1 MKTADSLKAR
11 LANGEYCKGTFAL
24 FSAGGDFALF
34 LAGLGFDYVIFDLEH
49 SMFDLSTTRETILA
63 ARAAGVATIVRI
75 PEIAYHF
82 AARSLD
88 AGATGLMLPRMET
101 REQAEKLVQFS
112 RYPPV
117 GERGIS
123 TFAGH
128 NDFTRIP
135 DVPAF
140 LKARNAAVMLVAQIE
155 SVKGVDNREAILSTP
170 GLDACFIGT
179 GDLAMSMGF
188 AGQPNHPQVLA
199 QAEAVIA
206 TARQHGLIVS
216 IPIRAPEDIAYWISR
231 DMKMLTLASDG
242 SFFSLGA
249 GLFFKEIAARLP
261 VGNPR

>member
-1 MKTADSLKAR
+1 MMKTADSLKAR
-11 LANGEYCKGTFAL
+11 LKRGEQCKGTFAL

-49 SMFDLSTTRETILA
+49 SMFDLSTTRATILA

-88 AGATGLMLPRMET
+88 AGATGLMLPRLET

-112 RYPPV
+112 RYPPH

-140 LKARNAAVMLVAQIE
+140 LQKKNDDVMLIAQIE
-155 SVKGVDNREAILSTP
+155 SVKGVENREAILSTP
-170 GLDACFIGT
+170 GIDACFIGT

-188 AGQPNHPQVLA
+188 AGQPDHPEVIA
-199 QAEAVIA
+199 QAEKVMA

-216 IPIRAPEDIAYWISR
+216 IPIRTPADVATWLSR

-249 GLFFKEIAARLP
+249 NLFFKEIAARLK
-261 VGNPR
+261 

>member
-1 MKTADSLKAR
+1 MKDADSLKSR
-11 LANGEYCKGTFAL
+11 LRRGEHCRGTFLL
-24 FSAGGDFALF
+24 FSAGGDFAQF
-34 LAGLGFDYVIFDLEH
+34 LGGLGFDFVILDLEH
-49 SMFDLSTTRETILA
+49 SMFDLAVTRDTIHA

-82 AARSLD
+82 AARTLD

-112 RYPPV
+112 RYPPQ

-140 LKARNAAVMLVAQIE
+140 LARRNAEVMLVAQIE
-155 SVKGVDNREAILSTP
+155 SVKGVANREAILSTP

-179 GDLAMSMGF
+179 GDLAMSMGL
-188 AGQPNHPQVLA
+188 AGQPNHPDVLA
-199 QAEAVIA
+199 QAEKVIA
-206 TARQHGLIVS
+206 TARAHDLIVS
-216 IPIRAPEDIAYWISR
+216 IPIRAAEDVDYWLKR
-231 DMKMLTLASDG
+231 DLKMLTLATDG
-242 SFFSLGA
+242 AMFAAGA
-249 GLFFKEIAARLP
+249 NLFFKEIAAR
-261 VGNPR
+261 VK